1 MCLVDKLFCLDHD
14 KLEMKKLLPKTAN
27 NQQGFTLIE
36 LMVAITIV
44 AILSMM
50 GLVAFTSVQKNAR
63 DSRRRGD
70 IDAIAIALEANK
82 NPNQAKYATVIET
95 QFAAKLVPS
104 DPLTPTRMY
113 CAQLNAT
120 TPAAPPAPTT
130 WAIKTACPTGA
141 EWGGGGT
148 VAEVKIGP
156 TGAAFDTAVSWTVC
170 AALEDTT
177 IYCRFSAQ

>member
-1 MCLVDKLFCLDHD
+1 
-14 KLEMKKLLPKTAN
+14 MKKFLPKTAN

-70 IDAIAIALEANK
+70 IDAIATALEANK
-82 NPNQAKYATVIET
+82 NPNQAKYAMLLVN
-95 QFAAKLVPS
+95 QFAAKAVPS
-104 DPLTPTRMY
+104 DPLTPTRKY
-113 CAQLNAT
+113 CAQINAT
-120 TPAAPPAPTT
+120 
-130 WAIKTACPTGA
+130 
-141 EWGGGGT
+141 GT
-148 VAEVKIGP
+148 VAPDAPTSWLGVTVCPTTTDWGGSGAIFEVKAETDI
-156 TGAAFDTAVSWTVC
+156 TGFGGAVSWTVC
-170 AALEDTT
+170 AALEDTK